1 MTPGTANTVAI
12 ACEIQFFEEDNYGNM
27 HPLIEENPM
36 VWVVVQTQGGTESF
50 VGQHDQKL
58 DIVYIPF
65 FREKEDAQQGQILM
79 RKVKGR
85 KYEVQAIRCRELA
98 RDAARS
104 GFLLF
109 LLDEDGR
116 ILEKIDPNAS

>member
-1 MTPGTANTVAI
+1 MTT
-12 ACEIQFFEEDNYGNM
+12 
-27 HPLIEENPM
+27 LIEENPM
-36 VWVVVQTQGGTESF
+36 VWVVVQTQDGTERF

-65 FREKEDAQQGQILM
+65 FREKEDAQRGQIMM
-79 RKVKGR
+79 RKAKGAQ
-85 KYEVQAIRCRELA
+85 YEVQAIRCRELA

>member
-12 ACEIQFFEEDNYGNM
+12 ACEIHFFEEDNNGNM
-27 HPLIEENPM
+27 HPLIKENPM
-36 VWVVVQTQGGTESF
+36 VWVVVQTQGGAESF

-58 DIVYIPF
+58 DIAYIPF
-65 FREKEDAQQGQILM
+65 FREKEDAQRGQILM

-98 RDAARS
+98 RDAAQS

>member
-1 MTPGTANTVAI
+1 MN
-12 ACEIQFFEEDNYGNM
+12 Q
-27 HPLIEENPM
+27 LLKENPM
-36 VWVVVQTQGGTESF
+36 VWVVVQNDGGTETY
-50 VGQHDQKL
+50 VGQHDEAL
-58 DIVYIPF
+58 EIVYIPF
-65 FREKEDAQQGQILM
+65 FREKDDALRGKIMM
-79 RKVKGR
+79 RKDKGY

-116 ILEKIDPNAS
+116 ILEKIDPNET

>member
-1 MTPGTANTVAI
+1 
-12 ACEIQFFEEDNYGNM
+12 M
-27 HPLIEENPM
+27 HALIEENPM
-36 VWVVVQTQGGTESF
+36 VWVVVQTQGGNENF
-50 VGQHDQKL
+50 VGQPDQAL

-65 FREKEDAQQGQILM
+65 FREKEDAQKGQIMM
-79 RKVKGR
+79 RKVKGA
-85 KYEVQAIRCRELA
+85 KYEAQAIRCRELA

-116 ILEKIDPNAS
+116 ILEKIDPSAP

>member
-1 MTPGTANTVAI
+1 MNT
-12 ACEIQFFEEDNYGNM
+12 
-27 HPLIEENPM
+27 LIKENPM
-36 VWVVVQTQGGTESF
+36 VWVVVQNDGGSETY
-50 VGQHDQKL
+50 VGQHDEEL

-65 FREKEDAQQGQILM
+65 FREKDDAQQGRIMM
-79 RKVKGR
+79 RKDKGG

-116 ILEKIDPNAS
+116 IIEKIDPNEA